1 MDLTPQEVRVLGALV
16 EKGATTPDQYP
27 LSINALVQ
35 ACNQKSAREPV
46 MSLAEGDVRAAVD
59 ALTQRGWVRQAPTS
73 GRVSRFEHRLGDK
86 PGTALRLTGEA
97 LAVLC
102 VLMLCGP
109 QTPGQIRG
117 RAQRLERVDGVEAVE
132 RALTALAEHDHGP
145 LAERLPRE
153 AGKREHRWRHCLG
166 RGDDAEASAGGAGA
180 DAPARDA
187 GAPGGG
193 SDRTADLEARVAE
206 LERVVEQLQQALA
219 RSDS

>member
-1 MDLTPQEVRVLGALV
+1 MDLGPQEVRVLASLV

-46 MSLAEGDVRAAVD
+46 MRLAEGDVRSAVA
-59 ALTQRGWVRQAPTS
+59 ALTQRGLVRQAPTG

-86 PGTALRLTGEA
+86 PGTALRLAPEP

-102 VLMLCGP
+102 VLMLCGA

-117 RAQRLERVDGVEAVE
+117 RAQRLAALDSVEAVE
-132 RALTALAEHDHGP
+132 AALSALAAHDDGP

-166 RGDDAEASAGGAGA
+166 PADRAAAAPSGEAHAGA
-180 DAPARDA
+180 SDGGDGGDQA
-187 GAPGGG
+187 G
-193 SDRTADLEARVAE
+193 DLEARVAE
-206 LERVVEQLQQALA
+206 LERVVEQLQTWLQ
-219 RSDS
+219 RD

>member
-1 MDLTPQEVRVLGALV
+1 MDLPAEEVRVLGALV

-46 MSLAEGDVRAAVD
+46 MNLAEGDVRAAVA
-59 ALTQRGWVRQAPTS
+59 ALTQKGLVRQASTT

-86 PGTALRLTGEA
+86 PGTALRLADES

-102 VLMLCGP
+102 VLMLCGA

-117 RAQRLERVDGVEAVE
+117 RAQRLAALDSVDAVEA
-132 RALTALAEHDHGP
+132 ALNHLAQHADGP

-153 AGKREHRWRHCLG
+153 PGKREHRWRHCLG
-166 RGDDAEASAGGAGA
+166 RGDEPGASAATEVSAQGSLG
-180 DAPARDA
+180 DT
-187 GAPGGG
+187 G
-193 SDRTADLEARVAE
+193 SDDLEARVAE
-206 LERVVEQLQQALA
+206 LERVVEQLQAWLE
-219 RSDS
+219 RD